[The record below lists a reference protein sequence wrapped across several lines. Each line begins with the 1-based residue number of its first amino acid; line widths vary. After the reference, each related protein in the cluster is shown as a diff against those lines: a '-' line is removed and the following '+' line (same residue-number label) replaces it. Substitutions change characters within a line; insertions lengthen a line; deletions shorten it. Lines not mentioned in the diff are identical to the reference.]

1 MNFTFT
7 GKHRTTFL
15 VMILIGII
23 SIISTFMLHPHQA
36 WSNLLWNNFFFMG
49 IALVMVFFIAVQYV
63 AEVGWSVVVLRI
75 PEAMS
80 QWLFVAM
87 PIMIVIVLVGMMGGN
102 HLYHWMDDSL
112 YVKGGEHYDKIL
124 AGKSGYL
131 NKPFFLIRVLVYS
144 AIWCGFAYLFR
155 KQSLAEETS
164 GDIALHKK
172 GIKYGAIFLVL
183 FAITSSMMAWD
194 FVMSIDSHWFSTMFG
209 WYTFAGIWVSGLTMI
224 GLMTVYLK
232 RKNLMAAVTSHHVHD
247 IGKFMFA
254 FSVFWTYLWV
264 AQYMLIWYSN
274 LPEEIVYFRTR
285 LDHYRWTF
293 WIAFFLNFIIPFLVL
308 MTRDAKRQFNILF
321 FGGIVILCGH
331 WLDSFNMIIPG
342 TLTAHGNHWQLSWME
357 VGTTIGFLGGFLY
370 VTFRSLAKAPLLRT
384 KHPLMMESVQHA
396 I

>member
-124 AGKSGYL
+124 AGKSG
-131 NKPFFLIRVLVYS
+131 
-144 AIWCGFAYLFR
+144 
-155 KQSLAEETS
+155 
-164 GDIALHKK
+164 
-172 GIKYGAIFLVL
+172 
-183 FAITSSMMAWD
+183 
-194 FVMSIDSHWFSTMFG
+194 
-209 WYTFAGIWVSGLTMI
+209 
-224 GLMTVYLK
+224 
-232 RKNLMAAVTSHHVHD
+232 
-247 IGKFMFA
+247 
-254 FSVFWTYLWV
+254 
-264 AQYMLIWYSN
+264 
-274 LPEEIVYFRTR
+274 
-285 LDHYRWTF
+285 
-293 WIAFFLNFIIPFLVL
+293 
-308 MTRDAKRQFNILF
+308 
-321 FGGIVILCGH
+321 
-331 WLDSFNMIIPG
+331 
-342 TLTAHGNHWQLSWME
+342 
-357 VGTTIGFLGGFLY
+357 
-370 VTFRSLAKAPLLRT
+370 
-384 KHPLMMESVQHA
+384 
-396 I
+396 